1 MTKNI
6 ILKLCRCVHSLLLCT
21 FTPAV
26 LLDLQNLSC
35 YTGNNVKTYTV
46 NVGAT
51 TNSAIVCFIVG
62 VAVALCRT

>member
-6 ILKLCRCVHSLLLCT
+6 ILKLCRCVLHT
-21 FTPAV
+21 FTVHIHLCSAV
-26 LLDLQNLSC
+26 RLAKPKLLHGQQC
-35 YTGNNVKTYTV
+35 KTYIV